1 MWIVRLALRRPYTF
15 VVMAVLILVM
25 GVVSIETMSTDIFPS
40 IDIPVVSVVW
50 TYNGTSPD
58 EMEKRFTTISERA
71 MTTTVNDIEHIES
84 QSVSGISVI
93 KIFFQPGV
101 KVEAAVAQVTAVNQ
115 TILRILP
122 PGSTPPF
129 VLQFSASNVPIL
141 QAVLSSDKLS
151 EADLYDLGLNFIRTQ
166 LATVQGAQ
174 VPSPYGGKARQIM
187 VDLDTSALYS
197 KGLSPADVVSALTA
211 QNLILPAGDAKIGTT
226 DYTVRTNASPQVI
239 GQLNDIPI
247 KQVNGATVYMRDVAQ
262 VHEGFAVQQSIVRVD
277 GRRAALMT
285 ILKASSASTL
295 DIVKRVR
302 ETLPKIRANLPAP
315 QPDIRLLFDQSV
327 FVKAALQGV
336 VKEAAI
342 AAGLTAIM
350 ILLFLGSWRST
361 VIIAVSIPLS
371 ILVSIIVMKF
381 LGQTL
386 NTMTLGGLGLAVGI
400 LVDDATVEI
409 ENIHRNLGLGKQI
422 EPAILDGAAQI
433 AVPAFV
439 STLAICIVFVPV
451 VFLSGAAKSLFTP
464 LGMAVVFA
472 MLASYLLSR
481 TLVPTMVRFLLA
493 KEVDVYA
500 LAEAEH
506 SAGHTLSAQELA
518 EVEAK
523 RSRLG
528 MIWRTHF
535 AFNRVFEKFRSGY
548 QRLLEWCLSHT
559 SFALTCF
566 GIFLLISFCTVPFIG
581 RDFFPD
587 VDAGSFRLHVRA
599 PAGTRI
605 EQTEA
610 IFAQVEQTIR
620 ETIPAKELNVMIDD
634 MGVPNGS
641 FNLAFGDGSLT
652 DVQDGEILVSLNEDH
667 HPTAQYR
674 EKLRKVLRQKYPEDT
689 FYFQASDIVN
699 QILNFGLP
707 SPIDIQVSGRL
718 AAANYAA
725 AEAIRKEVA
734 SVPGAADVHVHQ
746 ILYAPE
752 LRVNVDRTRAG
763 TVNLTE
769 SNVASSM
776 LYALS
781 GSGTATPNYWLNPQ
795 NGVNYSVVVQVPQYQ
810 LDSVEKLNA
819 LPISTP
825 STPATSGNA
834 SGGSLSGGTAA
845 AISTA
850 PTAQAQLLSNLA
862 QIQHGSSP
870 AITNHYNVQPVY
882 DVFVN
887 TQGRDLGSVSA
898 DINKI
903 LDRFKAQNR
912 LPKGATLTVRGQVK
926 SMEDSFTG
934 LALGMIFAVALVY
947 LLMVV
952 NFQSWL
958 DPFIILMA
966 LPGAACGILWMLFL
980 TGTTFNVPSLMGAI
994 MTVGVATANSILM
1007 VTFANDQRSA
1017 GMNSVQAAAAAG
1029 FTRLRPVLMTALA
1042 MILGMLPMSLGM
1054 GEGGEQNAPL
1064 GRAVIGGLLVA
1075 TATTLIIVPIFYSL
1089 LRQAPPMGVQVEAN
1103 VEERELEHA

>member
-15 VVMAVLILVM
+15 VVMAVLILVL

-122 PGSTPPF
+122 PGATPPF

-197 KGLSPADVVSALTA
+197 KGLSPSDVVQALTA
-211 QNLILPAGDAKIGTT
+211 QNLILAAGDVKIGTT

-247 KQVNGATVYMRDVAQ
+247 KQVNGATVYIRDVAQ
-262 VHEGFAVQQSIVRVD
+262 VHEGFAVQQSIVRVN
-277 GRRAALMT
+277 GRRATLMT

-302 ETLPKIRANLPAP
+302 EALPKIRANLPAP

-327 FVKAALQGV
+327 FVKAALEGV

-493 KEVDVYA
+493 REVDVYA

-506 SAGHTLSAQELA
+506 SAGHALSSAELA
-518 EVEAK
+518 EVEEK
-523 RSRLG
+523 RNRLG
-528 MIWRTHF
+528 PIWRTHF
-535 AFNRVFEKFRSGY
+535 AFNRVFERIRSRY

-559 SFALTCF
+559 RFALTCF
-566 GIFLLISFCTVPFIG
+566 GIFLLISFCTIPFIG

-634 MGVPNGS
+634 IGIPNGS

-667 HPTAQYR
+667 HPTARYR
-674 EKLRKVLRQKYPEDT
+674 ETLRKVLRQKYPEET
-689 FYFQASDIVN
+689 FFFQASDIVN

-707 SPIDIQVSGRL
+707 SPIDIQISGRL

-725 AEAIRKEVA
+725 AEEIRKQVA
-734 SVPGAADVHVHQ
+734 NVPGAADVHVHQ

-752 LRVNVDRTRAG
+752 LRVNVDRTRAEN
-763 TVNLTE
+763 VNLTE
-769 SNVASSM
+769 SNVANSM

-810 LDSVEKLNA
+810 LNTVDKLNA

-825 STPATSGNA
+825 NAGAAGNSA
-834 SGGSLSGGTAA
+834 VAGTAVES
-845 AISTA
+845 STA

-862 QIQHGSSP
+862 QIAHTSSP

-887 TQGRDLGSVSA
+887 TQGRDLGGVSA
-898 DINKI
+898 DINRI
-903 LDRFKAQNR
+903 LDRFKAQNK
-912 LPKGATLTVRGQVK
+912 LPKGAALTVRGQVK

-934 LALGMIFAVALVY
+934 LGLGMIFAVALVY

-1007 VTFANDQRSA
+1007 VTFANDQRIA
-1017 GMNSVQAAAAAG
+1017 GLTSVQAAAAAG

-1089 LRQAPPMGVQVEAN
+1089 LRKTPPLGVQVEAN